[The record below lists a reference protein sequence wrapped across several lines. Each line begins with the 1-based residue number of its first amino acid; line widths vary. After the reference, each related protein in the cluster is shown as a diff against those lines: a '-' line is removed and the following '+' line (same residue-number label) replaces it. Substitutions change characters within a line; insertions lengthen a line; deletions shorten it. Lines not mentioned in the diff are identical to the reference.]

1 MGKIYVLGLGPG
13 SIEDLTIGVVERIR
27 SGDKNYLR
35 TEKHPTVK
43 YFKDNNI
50 PPYESYDYVYEQ
62 EEDFWEYMSV
72 L

>member
-1 MGKIYVLGLGPG
+1 MGGKIYVLGLGPG

-50 PPYESYDYVYEQ
+50 P
-62 EEDFWEYMSV
+62 